1 MCGKYV
7 TSSVQWWKV
16 PVTKVLCLKGYSTTL
31 NCVPV
36 FAKTYKH
43 SLMHKKLPF
52 NSSFEVFALHMMTI
66 GDRINGSFCVFLA
79 ASKTFFFFFFSPWT
93 WYWLWRN
100 LATDPRQIPVF
111 LCSPL
116 KSRDD
121 KKSDC
126 SSRASLNICIDTC
139 KTQQKLM
146 STFILKAQSRM
157 CQITFCL
164 LTSGG
169 ITVLG
174 YLLN

>member
-79 ASKTFFFFFFSPWT
+79 ACKTFFFFFFYPMDLILTVKKLGNRSQ
-93 WYWLWRN
+93 
-100 LATDPRQIPVF
+100 TDPSVTLF
-111 LCSPL
+111 
-116 KSRDD
+116 
-121 KKSDC
+121 
-126 SSRASLNICIDTC
+126 AT
-139 KTQQKLM
+139 
-146 STFILKAQSRM
+146 
-157 CQITFCL
+157 
-164 LTSGG
+164 
-169 ITVLG
+169 
-174 YLLN
+174 